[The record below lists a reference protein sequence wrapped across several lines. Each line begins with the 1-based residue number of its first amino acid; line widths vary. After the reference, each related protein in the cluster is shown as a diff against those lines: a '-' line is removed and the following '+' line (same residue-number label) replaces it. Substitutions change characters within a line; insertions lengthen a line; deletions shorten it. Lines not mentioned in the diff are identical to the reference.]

1 MTAPRIPLQGQIAEV
16 RRELDQRVAVYQN
29 LVSRNKM
36 RQSEADYRT
45 AAMTAVLNTL
55 LWLQR
60 HQAEVVSVA
69 ASNAVAPHPE
79 TRG

>member
-1 MTAPRIPLQGQIAEV
+1 MTAPRIPLNGQIAEV
-16 RRELDQRVAVYQN
+16 RRELDQREGVYQN
-29 LVSRNKM
+29 AVSRGRM

-45 AAMTAVLNTL
+45 AAMTAVLKTL

-60 HQAEVVSVA
+60 HQAAVVSVA
-69 ASNAVAPHPE
+69 ASHAVSEQE